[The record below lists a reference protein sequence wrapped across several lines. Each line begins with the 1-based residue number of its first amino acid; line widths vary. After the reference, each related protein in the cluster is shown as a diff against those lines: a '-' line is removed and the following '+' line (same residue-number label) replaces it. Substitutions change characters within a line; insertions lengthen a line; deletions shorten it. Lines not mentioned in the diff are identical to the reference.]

1 MGLIA
6 KHRVNMLMLGSTM
19 LQMLLAEPN
28 FDIQVLRKMEWFIFS
43 GSAIPMPI
51 LNTIRQY
58 CPKTCS
64 TSGLTESCGS
74 VSYIDSSDSIDDDAI
89 NSEERWAG
97 KMVCS

>member
-43 GSAIPMPI
+43 CSAIPMRI
-51 LNTIRQY
+51 LKTIRQY
-58 CPKTCS
+58 CPNTGS
-64 TSGLTESCGS
+64 PYGLNEYCVS
-74 VSYIDSSDSIDDDAI
+74 VDTKSVVPGEGLSVRVSQGGRGV
-89 NSEERWAG
+89 NN
-97 KMVCS
+97 KQ